1 MPFRT
6 IQFSSPEFEHHGLRH
21 VTVKSAAL
29 RRRVDM
35 TLWVPENTTGPLP
48 LVILMH
54 GVYGSH
60 WAWALKGGAHR
71 TAAAMVETGQL
82 APMALA
88 MPSDG
93 LWGDGSGYIRHG
105 SGEDY
110 EHWIMEEVPAA
121 TAEATDQRTAGTP
134 LFLSGLSMGGYGAL
148 RLGAKHG
155 ARVAGVSA
163 HSSATHFD
171 HLDSITD
178 EDLSLCGVDSAEA
191 SVLDVILANRAHLP
205 PIRFDCGL
213 NDVLLPQNRAR
224 HASLEAENIPHLYE
238 EFPGGHD
245 WTYWQTHLPDS
256 LRYFASILRN
266 S

>member
-6 IQFSSPEFEHHGLRH
+6 IEFSSPAFEFQGLRQI
-21 VTVKSAAL
+21 TVKSPAL
-29 RRRVDM
+29 RRRADI
-35 TLWVPENTTGPLP
+35 TLWVPPEKTEGPLP
-48 LVILMH
+48 LVVLLH

-60 WAWALKGGAHR
+60 WAWAWKGGAHV
-71 TAAAMVETGQL
+71 TAAAMVETGQIP
-82 APMALA
+82 PMVLA

-93 LWGDGSGYIRHG
+93 LWGDGSGYIKHG

-110 EHWIMEEVPAA
+110 ERWIMEDVPEAA
-121 TAEATDQRTAGTP
+121 ALATGGRTAGAP

-148 RLGAKHG
+148 RLGARHG

-171 HLDSITD
+171 DLDAITD
-178 EDLSLCGVDSAEA
+178 EDMSLCGADQNECG
-191 SVLDVILANRAHLP
+191 VLGVIKANRATLP
-205 PIRFDCGL
+205 PLRFDCGD
-213 NDVLLPQNRAR
+213 NDVLLPQNRTL
-224 HASLEAENIPHLYE
+224 HALLVAEGIPHVYE

-256 LRYFASILRN
+256 LRYFASLL